1 MTEAELVKCFD
12 RITETLETHND
23 TLQILMNQMITVELQ
38 VVQILQMIN
47 RDVGALALHE
57 VKQHIKEN

>member
-12 RITETLETHND
+12 RITETLETHNNI
-23 TLQILMNQMITVELQ
+23 LQNLMNQTITVELQ
-38 VVQILQMIN
+38 IAQILQIIN
-47 RDVGALALHE
+47 RDVGALTLHE